1 MASAASCIGIAE
13 PSMTST
19 SKIAASAFSFRFIE
33 NPFKDEFGSL
43 ASFSRGY
50 RMASDN
56 TSLRSR
62 GGSKRM
68 GSSTN
73 AIVICLAELRV
84 CIERH
89 RLLTAQLF
97 FSIYRDSVFAD
108 HACFCL
114 VGVHVFSHL
123 TFRPFGC
130 WMLV

>member
-68 GSSTN
+68 GVLDQRYCNLPCGIACMYRKAPASNSSTS
-73 AIVICLAELRV
+73 
-84 CIERH
+84 
-89 RLLTAQLF
+89 LL
-97 FSIYRDSVFAD
+97 IYRDSVFAD

>member
-1 MASAASCIGIAE
+1 MISAVSCIGIAE
-13 PSMTST
+13 INMMST
-19 SKIAASAFSFRFIE
+19 SNIAAIAFSSYKE
-33 NPFKDEFGSL
+33 TPFKNEFGSL
-43 ASFSRGY
+43 ASFLRGY

-68 GSSTN
+68 GVLDQRYCNLPCGIACMYRKAPTSNGSTF
-73 AIVICLAELRV
+73 
-84 CIERH
+84 
-89 RLLTAQLF
+89 LL
-97 FSIYRDSVFAD
+97 IYRDSVFAD

>member
-1 MASAASCIGIAE
+1 MISAVSCIGIAE
-13 PSMTST
+13 PSITST
-19 SKIAASAFSFRFIE
+19 RKIASITFSSYKE
-33 NPFKDEFGSL
+33 TPFKNKFGSL
-43 ASFSRGY
+43 ASFSKGY

-89 RLLTAQLF
+89 RLLTAPLF